1 MELSSVFPPSASPTE
16 EADLCERD
24 VTIVAIH
31 SVTLLICLCGVV
43 GNGAVLRLMA
53 MTGSALFIFSLA
65 VADFLFLLF
74 ALPSSL
80 LFLLEDVS
88 CSPIMAQ
95 VYVSFL
101 FQLSMVSYYWGLF
114 WLTFIS
120 DMSDMDNLCLLCCH
134 CNLPLRLLWVVYRV
148 QYWAFFALI
157 TAIPTVTF
165 LCPSHQQEH
174 CRVALIS
181 MFALILLVCGAPLVI
196 STSINF
202 IKSKCGS
209 QQQKPKRH
217 DIIIFLVVLFTL
229 LQSLW
234 NFLQQLSY
242 TGVSSQ
248 VLFLLACIHPTIKPF
263 IYFLAVTYKRPCSVR
278 SFRNSLRRFFE
289 DPEEN
294 TPISNAAAMDSVI

>member
-16 EADLCERD
+16 GADLCEMD
-24 VTIVAIH
+24 VSDVAIH

-43 GNGAVLRLMA
+43 GNGSVLRLMA

-65 VADFLFLLF
+65 VADFFFLLF

-101 FQLSMVSYYWGLF
+101 FQLSMMSYYWGLF

-120 DMSDMDNLCLLCCH
+120 DISDMDSLCWLCCH
-134 CNLPLRLLWVVYRV
+134 CSLPLRLLWVVYRV
-148 QYWAFFALI
+148 QFWVFFALI

-165 LCPSHQQEH
+165 LCPSHEQEH

-196 STSINF
+196 STSINL
-202 IKSKCGS
+202 IKCKRGS
-209 QQQKPKRH
+209 QQQKPKRR
-217 DIIIFLVVLFTL
+217 DIVIFLVVLFTL

-234 NFLQQLSY
+234 NILQQFGY

-248 VLFLLACIHPTIKPF
+248 ILFLLACIHPTIKPF
-263 IYFLAVTYKRPCSVR
+263 IYFLAVIYKRPCSVR

-289 DPEEN
+289 DPEDI
-294 TPISNAAAMDSVI
+294 TPSSNAAAMDSVI